1 MMALSKK
8 VIAVVLMIVA
18 SHGYAIDTA
27 HHGFKTVYIDKD
39 NNVHIVLHDGR
50 DKKISR
56 SGNAASAT
64 LAPDKRSAAW
74 LVRNAWIAPGDAVAS
89 ASQLAV
95 YRHGQLRYLKC
106 EPFIRDYWFWMGGRQ
121 IAIDCGGRHF
131 AGTLMLHD
139 VETLRQIDSIFPADV
154 PEEQRPAWSR
164 PDSDNAIT
172 VPP

>member
-8 VIAVVLMIVA
+8 VIAIVLMIVA
-18 SHGYAIDTA
+18 SNGYAVDTA
-27 HHGFKTVYIDKD
+27 HHSFKAVYVDKD

-64 LAPDKRSAAW
+64 LAPDKNAAAW
-74 LVRNAWIAPGDAVAS
+74 LVLNAWIAPGDAVAS
-89 ASQLAV
+89 ASQLAI

-139 VETLRQIDSIFPADV
+139 VETLRHIASIFPAEV

-164 PDSDNAIT
+164 PDSDNALT

>member
-8 VIAVVLMIVA
+8 VIAIVLMIVA
-18 SHGYAIDTA
+18 SHGYASDTV
-27 HHGFKTVYIDKD
+27 HHGFRAVYVDKT

-50 DKKISR
+50 DKTISS
-56 SGNAASAT
+56 SGNAANAT
-64 LAPDKRSAAW
+64 LAPDRRSAAW
-74 LVRNAWIAPGDAVAS
+74 LVRNAWIAPGDAGPG

-95 YRHGQLRYLKC
+95 YRHGQLRYIKC

-139 VETLRQIDSIFPADV
+139 VETLRHIASISPADV

-164 PDSDNAIT
+164 PDGDNAIA

>member
-8 VIAVVLMIVA
+8 VIAIVLMIVA
-18 SHGYAIDTA
+18 SHGYARDTV
-27 HHGFKTVYIDKD
+27 HHGFKAVYVDKA
-39 NNVHIVLHDGR
+39 NNVHMVLHDGR

-64 LAPDKRSAAW
+64 LAPDKNAAAW
-74 LVRNAWIAPGDAVAS
+74 LVLNAWIAPGDAGPG
-89 ASQLAV
+89 ASQLAL
-95 YRHGQLRYLKC
+95 YRHGRLRYIKC

-139 VETLRQIDSIFPADV
+139 VETLRHIDSIVQAEV
-154 PEEQRPAWSR
+154 PEDQRPAWSR
-164 PDSDNAIT
+164 PDGDKAIAL
-172 VPP
+172 PP